1 MRVIYSLE
9 MLGTSTS
16 GQGTNV
22 QGFAH
27 PAVGAQEVAW
37 QREKNVGDN
46 ENDKQTVLK

>member
-1 MRVIYSLE
+1 MRVIYSLDL
-9 MLGTSTS
+9 LGTSSTS

-37 QREKNVGDN
+37 QREK
-46 ENDKQTVLK
+46 KRRRQ